1 MLSSVAVHRY
11 LQASSSAMHRGQAQD
26 VGPTPPASEV
36 ASIDR
41 VVTSLTAMPGVATAS
56 CVIATSTPA
65 SAPEASAPESPA
77 ANAPATPPGSPAA
90 ATPTATATPTAGAF
104 SYEISVIMNPDSTS
118 SQATDVVFNMT
129 KQLQN
134 SHVDLELSS
143 PAGNGHAESV
153 VDYRN
158 AFDAPVARSTVAA
171 VSQAVSVAAGVP
183 GVSSVHVTVPY
194 TWNVAAGGLQVEFA
208 SGASQRP
215 AAAALKTALQR
226 TALSGVEWS
235 SAPDGR

>member
-11 LQASSSAMHRGQAQD
+11 LQASNSALHRGEAQD

-36 ASIDR
+36 VGIDR
-41 VVTSLTAMPGVATAS
+41 VVTSITAMPGVATAS
-56 CVIATSTPA
+56 CVIETAAPSTA
-65 SAPEASAPESPA
+65 SQLTPPPVTAQ
-77 ANAPATPPGSPAA
+77 ATPPSNASVTAPPSAA
-90 ATPTATATPTAGAF
+90 PSAGAF
-104 SYEISVIMNPDSTS
+104 SYEISVIMNPDSTA

-143 PAGNGHAESV
+143 PAGDGHAESV

-158 AFDAPVARSTVAA
+158 AFDAPVARSTVASVTDA
-171 VSQAVSVAAGVP
+171 VSIAAGVP
-183 GVSSVHVTVPY
+183 GVASVHVTVPY
-194 TWNVAAGGLQVEFA
+194 TWNVSSGDLQVGFA
-208 SGASQRP
+208 SGTPSRP
-215 AAAALKTALQR
+215 TTATALKTALQR

-235 SAPDGR
+235 SSAGH